1 MQDSLLNLNKWRSTY
16 CDIFSTFQQTRWIAC
31 ELEYLV
37 IFIDN
42 SFLVRTGAHH
52 REATERLP
60 WNNCQ
65 ARLVSGNTRQ
75 ILFPWAKLTKRL
87 ILCDNISVKI
97 AGAPP
102 TPSWKKP
109 WLKSAPQFLKV
120 QWLSLETSFREW
132 LLSMGNRCVGVL
144 VVGVVMVVVVA
155 VVVVVIVVVVEW
167 GEGCRGEG
175 CYQWLNY

>member
-16 CDIFSTFQQTRWIAC
+16 CDIFSTFQQTRWIVC

-60 WNNCQ
+60 RNNCQ

-75 ILFPWAKLTKRL
+75 ILFPWAKFTKRL

-97 AGAPP
+97 AGPLPP
-102 TPSWKKP
+102 PPGRSHGSRVHPNSWKYSGCP
-109 WLKSAPQFLKV
+109 LKLVSGNGCF
-120 QWLSLETSFREW
+120 QWVT
-132 LLSMGNRCVGVL
+132 GVW
-144 VVGVVMVVVVA
+144 VC
-155 VVVVVIVVVVEW
+155 W
-167 GEGCRGEG
+167 
-175 CYQWLNY
+175 W